1 MAKFGTEK
9 YLTFIGINFLKLI
22 MDMDIYGNMIMKAK
36 YYYLKV
42 HIQMEKKMVNEQI
55 MMKMEIYNLQ
65 GNI

>member
-1 MAKFGTEK
+1 MAKFGKEK

-42 HIQMEKKMVNEQI
+42 HIQMEKKMVNE
-55 MMKMEIYNLQ
+55 
-65 GNI
+65 